1 MSDLIG
7 GKDMKTRST
16 IECLLGLAVLTFFG
30 CNTAP
35 GGAPAPAATPSH
47 ELLPLQLIQ
56 RIPAPGVTGRIDH
69 FTAYPKRRLLIFA
82 ALGNNTVEVV
92 NTFEAKVVQS
102 IKGLNEPQGVLYV
115 PEFNKLF
122 VANAGNGVVNVYDGK
137 TWALRKSIS
146 IGEEADTDNLRY
158 DDASKRV
165 FVGIVGGIAMIDA
178 ATEAHVEKD
187 LKGSGGHSESF
198 QLEKKGSRVFVNV
211 PDDSSVVNIIDRKT
225 GELTKWEL
233 NGAKANYP
241 MALNEDDHRLFVVT
255 RRPPLVIVLNTD
267 TGKEVARVPV
277 GGSADDVYFD
287 AERKRI
293 YVLGGEGF
301 ISAIQQTD
309 GGTFWTSAAYVQV
322 RSFRR
327 RIRSKK
333 SAGECASGL
342 MLPDQFQRKL
352 NLPGGGLR
360 RRDESRARDGLTVL
374 VENRKVVSRRG
385 KICLIENIEK
395 LCAELDIEPL

>member
-1 MSDLIG
+1 
-7 GKDMKTRST
+7 MKTQFARVG
-16 IECLLGLAVLTFFG
+16 LLALAALTFFG

-35 GGAPAPAATPSH
+35 AGGPSPAPAPSH
-47 ELLPLQLIQ
+47 ELAPLQLIQ

-115 PEFNKLF
+115 PEFTKLF
-122 VANAGNGVVNVYDGK
+122 VANAGNGTVNIYDGK

-146 IGEEADTDNLRY
+146 LGEEVDTDNLRY
-158 DDASKRV
+158 DEATKRV

-178 ATEAHVEKD
+178 ATEAHVDKD

-211 PDDSSVVNIIDRKT
+211 PDDSSVVNVIDRKT

-233 NGAKANYP
+233 NGAKANFP
-241 MALNEDDHRLFVVT
+241 MALDEDNHRLFVVT
-255 RRPPLVIVLNTD
+255 RRPPLVVVLNTD

-277 GGSADDVYFD
+277 GGSCDDVYFD
-287 AERKRI
+287 SERKRI
-293 YVLGGEGF
+293 YAIGGEGF
-301 ISAIQQTD
+301 ISAVQQADPDHYALIANIPTTV
-309 GGTFWTSAAYVQV
+309 GVRTGVFFGTSLYVGVPAA
-322 RSFRR
+322 
-327 RIRSKK
+327 
-333 SAGECASGL
+333 GL
-342 MLPDQFQRKL
+342 
-352 NLPGGGLR
+352 
-360 RRDESRARDGLTVL
+360 
-374 VENRKVVSRRG
+374 
-385 KICLIENIEK
+385 
-395 LCAELDIEPL
+395 EPAQIWNYAVPE